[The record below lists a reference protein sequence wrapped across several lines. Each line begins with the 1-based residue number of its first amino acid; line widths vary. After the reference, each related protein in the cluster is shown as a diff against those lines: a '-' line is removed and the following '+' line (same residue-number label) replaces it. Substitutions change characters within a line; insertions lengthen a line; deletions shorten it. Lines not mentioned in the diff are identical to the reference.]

1 MADYKVMKDGTEIK
15 TCKSLNAAKKAAV
28 NAGAEV
34 FCDGKQ
40 VYPET
45 REQAVTD
52 PVERKQ
58 YTLKALMNVREK
70 PDLSAKVLTTM
81 KTGTKVTVL
90 DITDD
95 WLKIEYGTGTAYVLY
110 GSGKFA
116 QEGE

>member
-1 MADYKVMKDGTEIK
+1 MADYKVMKDGSEIK
-15 TCKSLNAAKKAAV
+15 TCKSLSSAKKAAV
-28 NAGAEV
+28 SAGAEV
-34 FCDGKQ
+34 FCDGKR

-45 REQAVTD
+45 ET
-52 PVERKQ
+52 PVSTKIYQ
-58 YTLKALMNVREK
+58 LKALMNVREK

-90 DITDD
+90 EIKDD
-95 WLKIEYGTGTAYVLY
+95 WLKIVFNEGDAYVLY